1 MNYINNPKHKPTTLI
16 LGIGSPFSDDQFGFK
31 VAQYLKGLVGANLNI
46 MIEIAD
52 RPGLNLL
59 SYLNED
65 YQKVILIDAVNANQK
80 PGTSFYFK
88 ADEITQF
95 NGFLSSHNLGI
106 AYALSLHHALGHSL
120 NHIHFYGVQAKY
132 LSQKDINLSDEVI
145 AQIQSTANKIINHI

>member
-1 MNYINNPKHKPTTLI
+1 MSYLKNQNLKKTTLI

-31 VAQYLKGLVGANLNI
+31 VAQYLQQVLTDQSNI
-46 MIEIAD
+46 TIEIAD

-59 SYLNED
+59 SFLD
-65 YQKVILIDAVNANQK
+65 DHYQKVILIDAVNANQE

-106 AYALSLHHALGHSL
+106 AYALSLHQALGNSL
-120 NHIHFYGVQAKY
+120 SHIYFYGVQAKF
-132 LSQKDINLSDEVI
+132 LNQKDTILSDEVI
-145 AQIQSTANKIINHI
+145 TQIQPIAKNIIDSI